1 MVLFRKKNNT
11 HRLCVHTR
19 KLNEQIKVTY
29 FPLPL
34 LEDVFQTVAENNPS
48 IFSSL
53 DMSSGFYQVPLDEA
67 SKPKTAFVT
76 HRGNYQ
82 FKRMPFGICNAP
94 ASYQALMA
102 KVLQNILFSYALAY
116 VDDILCMSDSPERHC
131 EHLLEIFDRFRQA
144 KLRLNPSKCKFALPK
159 ILYLGHILSK
169 DGISVDD
176 SKVSVIQNYPIPQ
189 NSTQLWSFLG
199 ISNYYK
205 KLIKHFSI
213 KTANLRSFLKRDAKF
228 VWNFSH
234 QAKFDFLKQALTSAP
249 ILAFPNMQRDFIL
262 TTDACTSG
270 IAYILSQL
278 DDQGREHVIAFGG
291 RGLRRS
297 EVNWSISELECLA
310 IV

>member
-1 MVLFRKKNNT
+1 
-11 HRLCVHTR
+11 
-19 KLNEQIKVTY
+19 
-29 FPLPL
+29 
-34 LEDVFQTVAENNPS
+34 
-48 IFSSL
+48 
-53 DMSSGFYQVPLDEA
+53 
-67 SKPKTAFVT
+67 
-76 HRGNYQ
+76 
-82 FKRMPFGICNAP
+82 MPFGICNAP

-189 NSTQLWSFLG
+189 NSTQLRSFLG